1 MVKDNNIKN
10 FKLKNGFKIKTN
22 LKGGKIPTYQ
32 ELGLNNQIVQ
42 NFYDNIIDLGDN
54 FKNYIDNETWD
65 KYTIP
70 DKDFLSYFQKNIITK
85 KGREALDLFALYK
98 AYIGLGYKNI
108 NRFLNCKTL
117 DVDELLNDKKIVYSG
132 SNSSKKI
139 KDYELKNIYYDG
151 SYVKNQY
158 FENKL
163 ITDEIYSRYIGK
175 DLDVFKYIYIP
186 MALFSNTNP
195 NLNQYGITQQNINQ
209 IQIRYDEIIKNPNPI
224 NFIDFISQRFQQN
237 PQNPQLQLLPQ
248 LKNQI
253 NLEYCKYNI
262 SSLLHWNSYNPLD
275 QAILSPDLFAD
286 GIFAILNH
294 ENNIQQQ
301 GQQGYQTTET
311 LVHESIA
318 KMSGYLL
325 TNNFSNNPIPGFN
338 AQRDYGY
345 VNIDELY
352 KFNFCLCK
360 PDMYDYDSPI
370 NNNKNKRP
378 IFDINWYSYDSFGFM
393 KFIKF
398 MGNYGNGGSGT
409 NQSIINANNNQ
420 VYADNIQLAYFGL
433 DNNIHDIFPFI
444 DRKKQQIRAF
454 HDVSVSDDRK
464 KRGLLFLFN
473 NIPLQNNPPVNFY
486 NPIQNTSFAYDTDI
500 NYDNYTTSM
509 NAIAVGNNKGGAAG
523 NADNEW
529 GQKRSL
535 RRLHLSGEPTQI
547 YTSTIQSKSTIIRP
561 QSQRNLQQERQRWG
575 FGGSISKNKL
585 KQKGGYTVDPNLI
598 NDESNKMYF
607 TGEKLFTFNGNE
619 PNPNQNTLQNKNH
632 EFLRN
637 IFKIQNELLDNT
649 NENVESL
656 DEIKLLAAIHIADV
670 PPSLGLNDTD
680 IKNNVNKLTKYF
692 KIFSYYDFISKLFN
706 QYLTLYINFVENNN
720 LQRNKNIKSRLD
732 EKINKLKEFKNFNF
746 LLGKKLPHEEL
757 STNQEQY
764 ANQALAGGVNWNGNT
779 NIRDVNNLLFYFNID
794 LSESVFLNDE
804 QKTRYKNAVQFCKNK
819 INEVNADSIVKLN
832 ARITGAAGAG
842 AANDYGKLD
851 FGDNAKIIASSYQIV
866 FQGALKYLFNN
877 KLRIL
882 EGREIDWVN
891 NDTYGQAVQQAQP
904 APYSTFIMGDEM
916 KIKQNI
922 MKIIISFEQL
932 YREKVDED
940 FSLSGINLFMTED
953 KYKTV
958 INSIFLWFIHERA
971 SLYKLNKELIKK
983 FDKSLL
989 DNRIKSKIPEEELKR
1004 IQGILRQYFILIGR
1018 QNPKNRS
1025 NILVFEKYSQLLFK
1039 DVDKYLFEYFKQRF
1053 NQYSEL
1059 KENIYKINK
1068 ELSNSTNCNK
1078 DEVIENLR
1086 ENIEELL
1093 RVYGGRNSI
1102 MTETFSNYHKCQNLL
1117 NIIAE
1122 QWMLLSDR
1130 LISLNVQR
1138 TGKQKYDWNTIYS
1151 IYTPIFFTELIN
1163 RKNLL
1168 IKFGTKLDMIDIDTP
1183 KSKTGFLLYDAET
1196 DLDFKK
1202 IFDKLN
1208 TSNEN
1213 IYKYIYDRFKQR
1225 LYYNPE
1231 IYENNYWTKLKN
1243 YYNSKNISN
1252 IWYPLVIRVNSE
1264 NSYTGDKTPLRFFL
1278 VNLLKW
1284 AEKGE
1289 IENALILE
1297 KEKKPERL
1305 KFGYKFVYRN
1315 YQNKTINPNLP
1326 SNNILGTY
1334 ELIEW
1339 VPNYYRNKIENIGN
1353 ILGNILGDITTEF
1366 NIQQNNHKLLCM
1378 DSKADDFK
1386 KMIQKI
1392 EKYRPEWMKKY
1403 KTEIY
1408 EKLVVG
1414 FDFLFKPINKEN
1426 IIYEYFQFEPITMND
1441 ITNSNRIDEIR
1452 EFVYKILFNYSSIE
1466 REKKTQLNYVNGF
1479 INFNNKNP
1487 KDYYNNVDY
1496 ESSYMTFNLY
1506 TNNEI
1511 MIRKFINMKL
1521 SIIDE
1526 ILGINALIT
1535 QQRQLGQQQVEP
1547 PGLLSSKYVKSLYYN
1562 NISDLSKDLKV
1573 ENIL

>member
-1 MVKDNNIKN
+1 
-10 FKLKNGFKIKTN
+10 
-22 LKGGKIPTYQ
+22 
-32 ELGLNNQIVQ
+32 
-42 NFYDNIIDLGDN
+42 
-54 FKNYIDNETWD
+54 
-65 KYTIP
+65 
-70 DKDFLSYFQKNIITK
+70 
-85 KGREALDLFALYK
+85 
-98 AYIGLGYKNI
+98 
-108 NRFLNCKTL
+108 
-117 DVDELLNDKKIVYSG
+117 VD
-132 SNSSKKI
+132 
-139 KDYELKNIYYDG
+139 
-151 SYVKNQY
+151 
-158 FENKL
+158 
-163 ITDEIYSRYIGK
+163 
-175 DLDVFKYIYIP
+175 
-186 MALFSNTNP
+186 
-195 NLNQYGITQQNINQ
+195 QNI
-209 IQIRYDEIIKNPNPI
+209 
-224 NFIDFISQRFQQN
+224 
-237 PQNPQLQLLPQ
+237 
-248 LKNQI
+248 
-253 NLEYCKYNI
+253 
-262 SSLLHWNSYNPLD
+262 
-275 QAILSPDLFAD
+275 
-286 GIFAILNH
+286 G
-294 ENNIQQQ
+294 
-301 GQQGYQTTET
+301 
-311 LVHESIA
+311 
-318 KMSGYLL
+318 
-325 TNNFSNNPIPGFN
+325 
-338 AQRDYGY
+338 
-345 VNIDELY
+345 
-352 KFNFCLCK
+352 
-360 PDMYDYDSPI
+360 
-370 NNNKNKRP
+370 
-378 IFDINWYSYDSFGFM
+378 
-393 KFIKF
+393 
-398 MGNYGNGGSGT
+398 
-409 NQSIINANNNQ
+409 
-420 VYADNIQLAYFGL
+420 
-433 DNNIHDIFPFI
+433 
-444 DRKKQQIRAF
+444 
-454 HDVSVSDDRK
+454 
-464 KRGLLFLFN
+464 
-473 NIPLQNNPPVNFY
+473 
-486 NPIQNTSFAYDTDI
+486 
-500 NYDNYTTSM
+500 
-509 NAIAVGNNKGGAAG
+509 
-523 NADNEW
+523 
-529 GQKRSL
+529 
-535 RRLHLSGEPTQI
+535 
-547 YTSTIQSKSTIIRP
+547 
-561 QSQRNLQQERQRWG
+561 
-575 FGGSISKNKL
+575 
-585 KQKGGYTVDPNLI
+585 

-619 PNPNQNTLQNKNH
+619 IQPNPNQNTLQNKNH

-637 IFKIQNELLDNT
+637 IFKIQNELIDNI

-656 DEIKLLAAIHIADV
+656 DEIKLLAAIHISNV
-670 PPSLGLNDTD
+670 PPSLGLNDPD

-706 QYLTLYINFVENNN
+706 KYLTLYINFVENNN

-746 LLGKKLPHEEL
+746 LLGKKLTHEEL
-757 STNQEQY
+757 STNREQY
-764 ANQALAGGVNWNGNT
+764 AATPNLAQGINWNGNQ

-819 INEVNADSIVKLN
+819 INEVNADSIVKLT
-832 ARITGAAGAG
+832 ARINAVAAGQQQAQQ
-842 AANDYGKLD
+842 AVANSYGELD

-882 EGREIDWVN
+882 EGSEIDWVN
-891 NDTYGQAVQQAQP
+891 NDTYGQPPAGQQAP
-904 APYSTFIMGDEM
+904 APHSTFIMGDEM

-922 MKIIISFEQL
+922 MRIIISFEQL

-989 DNRIKSKIPEEELKR
+989 DNKIKSKIPEEELRK
-1004 IQGILRQYFILIGR
+1004 IQGILKQYFNLIGR

-1117 NIIAE
+1117 NIIAK

-1130 LISLNVQR
+1130 LIPLNVQG

-1168 IKFGTKLDMIDIDTP
+1168 IKFGTKLDMIDINTP

-1243 YYNSKNISN
+1243 YYNNNNISN

-1305 KFGYKFVYRN
+1305 KFGYKFVYKN
-1315 YQNKTINPNLP
+1315 YQNKTINQNLP
-1326 SNNILGTY
+1326 QNILDNF

-1339 VPNYYRNKIENIGN
+1339 VPNYYRTKIENIGN
-1353 ILGNILGDITTEF
+1353 ILVDITREF
-1366 NIQQNNHKLLCM
+1366 SNQPNNHKLLCM

-1403 KTEIY
+1403 KSEIY
-1408 EKLVVG
+1408 EKLVIG

-1466 REKKTQLNYVNGF
+1466 REKKAQLNYVNGF

-1526 ILGINALIT
+1526 ILGINAFIT
-1535 QQRQLGQQQVEP
+1535 QQQRQPGQQQQVEP

-1562 NISDLSKDLKV
+1562 NISNLSKNLVKV